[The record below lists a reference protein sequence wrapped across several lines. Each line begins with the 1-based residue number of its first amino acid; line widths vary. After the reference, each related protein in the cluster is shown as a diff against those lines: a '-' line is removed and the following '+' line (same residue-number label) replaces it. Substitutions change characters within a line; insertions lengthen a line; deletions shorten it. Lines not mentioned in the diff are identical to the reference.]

1 VAPQRALHIAATF
14 GWHLAARKLTER
26 GEDVCFKDGEGRT
39 AVACAQ
45 SAGHAELAEYLQHVA
60 DLAMLNK
67 ARAHISFFFFF
78 RKGNKSSRL
87 LKHTFLRTGRNV
99 VQMPWLLRGRVR
111 RALTTDIA
119 HLRIRLS
126 R

>member
-1 VAPQRALHIAATF
+1 LAPQHALHIAATF

-67 ARAHISFFFFF
+67 ARAHIFVSFLA
-78 RKGNKSSRL
+78 KNKNIRFE
-87 LKHTFLRTGRNV
+87 HTFLRIGRNAV
-99 VQMPWLLRGRVR
+99 HMPWLLRGRVR
-111 RALTTDIA
+111 RAFTTDGA
-119 HLRIRLS
+119 Y
-126 R
+126 